1 MDRGEMAGNRAA
13 FDAAMKRGH
22 AYAWDERWMKA
33 IEQYKLA
40 TAEFPDDAT
49 ARNSLAF
56 AYLKGRRL
64 REALREY
71 RKVSELRPADPSPV
85 RKMAAVLEEL
95 GRVADAAQTW
105 MTLAQSYIQQRTLT
119 GAMEAWREVI
129 RLQPANRE
137 AHQRLAEVYA
147 FRSNTAQAVEEYL
160 ALARLYHED
169 GERAQAVEY
178 CQRALSLDGRNSKA
192 RALLE
197 RLALDREIGV
207 AEPSPMLRSEELSP
221 VDVAVQQALTSLAEA
236 VLEEGG
242 FADVSEIAIPE
253 EDGQEPLPI
262 SQLEIGTILGK
273 AIDSHSRG
281 IIEEALEYYEE
292 ALQTGVGRV
301 EVVFNL
307 GLLYKETL
315 RFSGA
320 INLLERSAE
329 VAEYRLASH
338 LALGECHWAQGDG
351 DQAVNHYLEAL
362 KIIDLDI
369 MSQDRADDI
378 IQSYQDLAD
387 SYELQGDG
395 RKSEVFVNSLTQFF
409 SDSDWKHK
417 IIEVR
422 RKLDSLAEGGITP
435 ILAEFLE
442 VAGGEEVI
450 DIMTRSREYLNNDMP
465 YIALEECYRA
475 IEVASTYLPLHL
487 RLAEVFAYQ
496 GKVEEAVSKYAA
508 VADAYLMRHNPGK
521 AILVYRR
528 ALLVAPMNISIRE
541 RLINLLIDHD
551 EIDLALEECLA
562 LSEAYYRL
570 ARVDEALEKYEEALL
585 LVPRTAVA
593 TDWEVRILH
602 RVADLHVQR
611 IRWKRAVAIYEKI
624 RELSPGD
631 EEARLRLVDL
641 RYRLGQEDIALTEL
655 DSLIV
660 HYGKEREFQK
670 ITKTL
675 RELVD
680 SRPQDIPLRSR
691 LSRIYVEAGM
701 QQEAI
706 AELDTLGELQL
717 EAGLK
722 RDTINTLRTI
732 ISLKPKHKEG
742 YTQLLQE
749 LGED

>member
-1 MDRGEMAGNRAA
+1 
-13 FDAAMKRGH
+13 
-22 AYAWDERWMKA
+22 
-33 IEQYKLA
+33 
-40 TAEFPDDAT
+40 
-49 ARNSLAF
+49 
-56 AYLKGRRL
+56 
-64 REALREY
+64 
-71 RKVSELRPADPSPV
+71 
-85 RKMAAVLEEL
+85 
-95 GRVADAAQTW
+95 
-105 MTLAQSYIQQRTLT
+105 
-119 GAMEAWREVI
+119 
-129 RLQPANRE
+129 
-137 AHQRLAEVYA
+137 
-147 FRSNTAQAVEEYL
+147 
-160 ALARLYHED
+160 
-169 GERAQAVEY
+169 
-178 CQRALSLDGRNSKA
+178 
-192 RALLE
+192 
-197 RLALDREIGV
+197 
-207 AEPSPMLRSEELSP
+207 
-221 VDVAVQQALTSLAEA
+221 
-236 VLEEGG
+236 
-242 FADVSEIAIPE
+242 
-253 EDGQEPLPI
+253 
-262 SQLEIGTILGK
+262 
-273 AIDSHSRG
+273 
-281 IIEEALEYYEE
+281 
-292 ALQTGVGRV
+292 
-301 EVVFNL
+301 
-307 GLLYKETL
+307 
-315 RFSGA
+315 
-320 INLLERSAE
+320 
-329 VAEYRLASH
+329 
-338 LALGECHWAQGDG
+338 
-351 DQAVNHYLEAL
+351 
-362 KIIDLDI
+362 
-369 MSQDRADDI
+369 
-378 IQSYQDLAD
+378 
-387 SYELQGDG
+387 
-395 RKSEVFVNSLTQFF
+395 
-409 SDSDWKHK
+409 
-417 IIEVR
+417 
-422 RKLDSLAEGGITP
+422 
-435 ILAEFLE
+435 
-442 VAGGEEVI
+442 
-450 DIMTRSREYLNNDMP
+450 MP

-487 RLAEVFAYQ
+487 RLAEIFAYQ

-528 ALLVAPMNISIRE
+528 ALLVAPMNVSIRE
-541 RLINLLIDHD
+541 RLIKLLIDHD

-611 IRWKRAVAIYEKI
+611 VRWKRAVAIYEKI

-641 RYRLGQEDIALTEL
+641 RYRLGQEDIALAEL

-670 ITKTL
+670 IIKTL

-732 ISLKPKHKEG
+732 ISLKPRHKEG